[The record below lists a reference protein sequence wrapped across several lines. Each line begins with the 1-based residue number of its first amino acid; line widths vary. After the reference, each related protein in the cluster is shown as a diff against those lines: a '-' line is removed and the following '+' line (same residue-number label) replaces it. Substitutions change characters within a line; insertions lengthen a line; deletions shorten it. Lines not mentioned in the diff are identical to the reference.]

1 LLIDLERTMEEDKSI
16 LGVE

>member
-1 LLIDLERTMEEDKSI
+1 LLIDLERTMEEDRSI